1 MEACEY
7 HEIPGCGRL
16 IVCSESLEAGA
27 PEEWRALVRAAPRG
41 NLWNRI
47 IGDEIIY
54 VYASPAG
61 GGFVVA
67 ASMEGLASG
76 ECGPR
81 LREVLVPLVESM
93 LREEPMLPFLVMVI
107 EEKMLR

>member
-1 MEACEY
+1 MGSCEY
-7 HEIPGCGRL
+7 HEVAGCGRL
-16 IVCSESLEAGA
+16 IVCGESLEEGG
-27 PEEWRALVRAAPRG
+27 PEEGRGLVRAAPRG

-47 IGDEIIY
+47 VGDDIVY

-61 GGFVVA
+61 GGFVVV

-81 LREVLVPLVESM
+81 LREVLIPLVESM
-93 LREEPMLPFLVMVI
+93 LRGEPMLPFLVMVI
-107 EEKMLR
+107 EQKMLR